1 MAQTFMP
8 PIPQRLN
15 LVGQVRDILRDGIR
29 RGTWTE
35 ILPGEIELCR
45 TLQVS
50 RMTLRAALETLA
62 RDGWVA
68 ASQGRRRR
76 ILRRKARPF
85 TARKSKRIVLV
96 SAVPVER
103 MRFMHLLHVDGV
115 REKLALAG
123 FELEVHVSPACFS
136 AKPEAVLSHLVREKP
151 AAAWV
156 LHNSTAPLQRWFMEQ
171 QRPCLI
177 VGARHPGIRLPTIG
191 TDYYALGRHAAGQ
204 LARRRHRR
212 LAVLIPDED
221 KAGHANTVAGF
232 RSACSKIDA
241 AEVRVIRHDGT
252 PAGLRRCLEQMMKD
266 APPTGVLV
274 ALPQFALGAVTM
286 LSHAGVEVGR
296 TVSVI
301 ARDSD
306 PYLEY
311 VVPTLARYAIDVP
324 RFVQKLA
331 RILLLIVHG
340 GIVPIRDTLL
350 VPEFVPGTTLGNL
363 SAQIASEPA
372 VQTTGLRTTGPRS
385 TRALREAQGRHGTF
399 PKPDWR

>member
-1 MAQTFMP
+1 MSRTFKP
-8 PIPQRLN
+8 SIPQRSN

-35 ILPGEIELCR
+35 VLPGEIELCR
-45 TLQVS
+45 TFQVS

-62 RDGWVA
+62 RDGWVV

-85 TARKSKRIVLV
+85 TARKSRRIVLV
-96 SAVPVER
+96 SAVPLER
-103 MRFMHLLHVDGV
+103 MRAMHLLHVDGV

-123 FELEVHVSPACFS
+123 FELEVHASPACFS

-156 LHNSTAPLQRWFMEQ
+156 LYNATAPLQRWFMEQ
-171 QRPCLI
+171 RQPCLI
-177 VGARHPGIRLPTIG
+177 VGARHPAIRLPAIG
-191 TDYYALGRHAAGQ
+191 TDYFALGRHAAGQ
-204 LARRRHRR
+204 LLRRRHRR
-212 LAVLIPDED
+212 LAVLIPDEEA
-221 KAGHANTVAGF
+221 AGHANSVAGF
-232 RSACSKIDA
+232 RAACSEIGA

-252 PAGLRRCLEQMMKD
+252 PAGLRRCLEQMMRD

-274 ALPQFALGAVTM
+274 ALPQFALGTVTM
-286 LSHAGVEVGR
+286 LGDAGVDVGR

-306 PYLEY
+306 PYLDY
-311 VVPTLARYAIDVP
+311 VVPTLARYAIDLP

-331 RILLLIVHG
+331 RILLLIVQG

-350 VPEFVPGTTLGNL
+350 VPEFIPGATLGHV
-363 SAQIASEPA
+363 S
-372 VQTTGLRTTGPRS
+372 G
-385 TRALREAQGRHGTF
+385 
-399 PKPDWR
+399 